1 MDFLSKLD
9 SRFWYALL
17 ALFGV
22 ALVLALLLIVW
33 VIWRVRR
40 IQLPP
45 DADIFTALRATP
57 LSVVILLDL
66 LDFSLDFLS
75 APIAWVILGHLGLTP
90 LRGVAIVEE
99 LIPGTQFIPTMTL
112 AWILARLWKTQHWPR
127 AALEND
133 ER

>member
-1 MDFLSKLD
+1 L
-9 SRFWYALL
+9 ALIL
-17 ALFGV
+17 ALFLMAWV
-22 ALVLALLLIVW
+22 VL
-33 VIWRVRR
+33 RVRR

-45 DADIFTALRATP
+45 NADVFTTLRATP
-57 LSVVILLDL
+57 LSVVVLLDL

-75 APIAWVILGHLGLTP
+75 APIAWVILGRLGLTP

-112 AWILARLWKTQHWPR
+112 AWILARLWKTQHWPQ